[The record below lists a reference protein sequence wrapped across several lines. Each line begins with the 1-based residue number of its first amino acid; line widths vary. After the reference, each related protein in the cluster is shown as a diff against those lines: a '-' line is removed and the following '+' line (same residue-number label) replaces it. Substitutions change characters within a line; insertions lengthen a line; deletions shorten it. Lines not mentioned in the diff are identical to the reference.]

1 MTTPGRGLLAA
12 VTGIRALQLAVWPFA
27 MATAPVTS
35 LAQPLLAGLAWA
47 IAATGT
53 VVTLTRAWLL
63 RRWSASVWWTDA
75 LPAAVALLLGGL
87 ATQAG
92 HAADFNNAAVAPA
105 IGTALT
111 LGLAVAPGAAVAG
124 GFGLLAAYLLGAWQ
138 TVALGP
144 VALTAVAAN
153 AVQLAGAPVL
163 VVLLDRALGASRRR
177 AEAAELELAGA
188 RARLA
193 AADRQ
198 ATERTRQYRLLHDT
212 VLSTLSA
219 LSRGSLEL
227 DRPDVRHRLVA
238 DADYL
243 RGLISTGSS
252 TAGMRLVGDLA
263 ALNRE
268 HAASGLRLHQ
278 QLSDLP
284 DELPDEVLAAVS
296 AAVREALNNV
306 LRHSGATEAWVTVT
320 GEQAGQPGAIRVAV
334 TDRGRGF
341 DLAGVRGG
349 IGLRQSIAAR
359 LDEVGGGS
367 AVDSEPGQ
375 GTSVELWWPR

>member
-12 VTGIRALQLAVWPFA
+12 VTGIRAVQLAVWPVA
-27 MATAPVTS
+27 MATAPATS
-35 LAQPLLAGLAWA
+35 LAQPLLAGLAYA
-47 IAATGT
+47 IAAVGS
-53 VVTLTRAWLL
+53 VVTLTRVWLV
-63 RRWSASVWWTDA
+63 RRWSASVWWTDVV
-75 LPAAVALLLGGL
+75 PAALALLLGGL

-92 HAADFNNAAVAPA
+92 HAADFNHPAVAPA

-111 LGLAVAPGAAVAG
+111 LGLAVAPQAAVAG
-124 GFGLLAAYLLGAWQ
+124 GFGLLTAYLLGAWQ
-138 TVALGP
+138 TIALGP
-144 VALTAVAAN
+144 VATTAIAVN
-153 AVQLAGAPVL
+153 AVQLVGAPVL
-163 VVLLDRALGASRRR
+163 VVLLDRALGASRQR
-177 AEAAELELAGA
+177 AEAAERELAGA

-198 ATERTRQYRLLHDT
+198 ADERTRQYRLLHDT

-243 RGLISTGSS
+243 RGLISTGNSA
-252 TAGMRLVGDLA
+252 AGMRLVGDLA

-268 HAASGLRLHQ
+268 HSASGLRLHQ

-284 DELPDEVLAAVS
+284 DALPDEVLAAIS
-296 AAVREALNNV
+296 AAIREALNNV
-306 LRHSGATEAWVTVT
+306 LRHSGAREAWVTVT
-320 GEQAGQPGAIRVAV
+320 GEQPGQPGAIRVAV

-341 DLAGVRGG
+341 DVAGVRGG